1 MLSDVIPN
9 IYTYSIIAANLIL
22 LIYFSVNMRKYSVP
36 TWIVIFSAIGAAFF
50 SAVGARLMWV
60 LEVFPDVDIRD
71 VFYFGVG
78 GWRLLGALLFAI
90 IAIIVIT
97 FIFKKYYNVPI
108 QNTLDICLEGAF
120 LTLALDKFGCLLEG
134 CCYGIE
140 TTLPWGMTFEDDGI
154 LRHPTQIY
162 ESFALFMIFILIRI
176 LRNKLSTSQR
186 YALAI
191 FLYVVTRMLIE
202 PLRAEASV
210 FIDGPTRIIYYILLI
225 ICVLIIFKDKIL
237 AKIKQK

>member
-9 IYTYSIIAANLIL
+9 IYTYSIIAANLIF
-22 LIYFSVNMRKYSVP
+22 LIYFTVNMRKYSVP
-36 TWIVIFSAIGAAFF
+36 TWIVIFTAISAAFF

-71 VFYFGVG
+71 IFYFGVG

-140 TTLPWGMTFEDDGI
+140 TTLPWGMSFADDGI

-210 FIDGPTRIIYYILLI
+210 FIDGPTRIIYYLLLI
-225 ICVLIIFKDKIL
+225 ACILIIFKDKIL

>member
-1 MLSDVIPN
+1 MLSNVIPN
-9 IYTYSIIAANLIL
+9 IYTYSIIVANLFV
-22 LIYFSVNMRKYSVP
+22 LIYFTINMRKYSIP
-36 TWIVIFSAIGAAFF
+36 TLTVVLTVVGAIFLSMI
-50 SAVGARLMWV
+50 GARLMWV
-60 LEVFPDVDIRD
+60 LEVFPDVNIKD
-71 VFYFGVG
+71 VFDLGFG

-90 IAIIVIT
+90 LAIVIVA
-97 FIFKKYYNVPI
+97 FVYKKNYYVPI
-108 QNTLDICLEGAF
+108 QNTLGICLEAAF
-120 LTLALDKFGCLLEG
+120 LALALDKFGCLLEG

-140 TTLPWGMTFEDDGI
+140 TTLPWGMVFEDDGI

-162 ESFALFMIFILIRI
+162 ETFALLIIFILIRI

-210 FIDGPTRIIYYILLI
+210 FIDGPTRIIYYLLLI
-225 ICVLIIFKDKIL
+225 ACILIIFKDKIL